1 LKYKSV
7 KVLKLKKMRIM
18 KTKNTSALFL
28 TAAVALGMLG
38 LGACKKSNNNNTP
51 PPPPLI
57 GGFASSDSVESQALV
72 AYWPL
77 DADVNDHK
85 GGINGTGVNVT
96 YTAGVRGK
104 AYQGSATTYASF
116 TPSATIQGLKS
127 FSLSLWYWQTA
138 QPVDSPKNDPEGIF
152 FLVDAKNNTDLV
164 LENEPYKPK
173 SGDSLHIH
181 NDVFFPGSSGYQG
194 FVMDAYDTMA
204 IGKWVHIA
212 VTYNGGTS
220 TWVIYQN
227 GQPTLNKS
235 AYGTSASTVLLTGPA
250 GSTPQGNMNWSSAP
264 PTVGTIGTWPPGLY
278 GVSPTLGS
286 NGNWQ
291 GKLDEIRIYNIALTA
306 KDVAGLFLNGQAGR

>member
-1 LKYKSV
+1 
-7 KVLKLKKMRIM
+7 M

-28 TAAVALGMLG
+28 TAAIALGMLG

-116 TPSATIQGLKS
+116 KPSATLRGLKS
-127 FSLSLWYWQTA
+127 FSVSLWYWQTA
-138 QPVDSPKNDPEGIF
+138 QPVDSPKNDPQGMF
-152 FLVDAKNNTDLV
+152 FLADSNQNADMIIENEHFKPKGMDSLQIHAGTYFPNAKN
-164 LENEPYKPK
+164 YK
-173 SGDSLHIH
+173 
-181 NDVFFPGSSGYQG
+181 G
-194 FVMDAYDTMA
+194 FVMTTFDTMA
-204 IGKWVHIA
+204 IGKWVHFA
-212 VTYNGGTS
+212 MTYDAGTS
-220 TWVIYQN
+220 TWVVYQN
-227 GQPTLNKS
+227 GQPTRNQS
-235 AYGTSASTVLLTGPA
+235 AYGFNTSTILLDGPTGSA
-250 GSTPQGNMNWSSAP
+250 PQGNPNWTTGNGNAP
-264 PTVGTIGTWPPGLY
+264 VTGTIGTWAPGVF

-286 NGNWQ
+286 NGNFE